1 MTEACNAAVSRKGW
15 VGLWLTACFALLLV
29 LGIVH
34 LSVGARLV
42 SPRLIIDALTARD
55 HTSFDQQI
63 LLKLRLPRLLA
74 AMLCGASLGIAG
86 RLLQSILRN
95 PLAEPHILGL
105 NAGASLALVVT
116 TALPAGLMMFPVSR
130 PLISAAGSGTL
141 FACVLFLSSAGR
153 TGLTMTK
160 VTFCGI
166 ALSALASA
174 CVSAILILDQETLEQ
189 MRFWLAGDLSGISL
203 SELQTVLPITGL
215 AAISVISI
223 TSRLDI
229 MALGD
234 KAATGLGVPV
244 RQTRM
249 IGLISTALF
258 CGSAVSLC
266 GPIGFIGLIVGGVA
280 HRMVGGRHMISVPLS
295 ALLGANL
302 MIAAD
307 IAARSIAAPNE
318 LATGVLMAF
327 IGAPV
332 FIVVVTRVLR

>member
-1 MTEACNAAVSRKGW
+1 MTDAVKSGGSTNRLQSLLLLC
-15 VGLWLTACFALLLV
+15 GLGLLLV
-29 LGIVH
+29 LALTH
-34 LSVGARLV
+34 LSVGARPV
-42 SPRLIIDALTARD
+42 SPQFLIDALTSRD
-55 HTSFDQQI
+55 ITSFDQQI

-74 AMLCGASLGIAG
+74 AILCGASLGIAG

-105 NAGASLALVVT
+105 NAGASLALVAS
-116 TALPAGLMMFPVSR
+116 TALPAGLMVFPASR
-130 PLISAAGSGTL
+130 PLIAVAGSGVL
-141 FACVLFLSSAGR
+141 FALVLFLSSAGR

-203 SELQTVLPITGL
+203 SDLQTVLPIVVI
-215 AAISVISI
+215 AAMAAAWI

-234 KAATGLGVPV
+234 QTATGLGVPV
-244 RQTRM
+244 RQTRL
-249 IGLISTALF
+249 IGLIATALF
-258 CGSAVSLC
+258 CGASVSLC

-280 HRMVGGRHMISVPLS
+280 HRMVGGRHMVSIPLS

-307 IAARSIAAPNE
+307 IAARTIAAPQE
-318 LATGVLMAF
+318 LATGILTAF
-327 IGAPV
+327 VGAPV
-332 FIVVVTRVLR
+332 FIAVVARVLR